1 MKHRLRT
8 NIFTLLRLIAEQ
20 KRENDALRSAVSDL
34 TEQNRKIR
42 LASELQRR
50 KLYAEIDNLQGE
62 VDYYRQKST
71 ERQMVATDEIES
83 MIKFYA
89 NGGVDA

>member
-1 MKHRLRT
+1 MKKWKL
-8 NIFTLLRLIAEQ
+8 NLITLMHMVCEQ

-42 LASELQRR
+42 LASELQKR

-62 VDYYRQKST
+62 VDYYKQKST